1 MNETVNE
8 LITNKMPWLRKL
20 RLRVFAV
27 MLGLVLAAIGVVGL
41 ASWPALPVVGVT
53 LTIAT
58 VVVNKMTARLSVLTC
73 SGCGADLTGQPIGAY
88 GAVCGDCGVINTNHA
103 PPARLARRAD
113 SDKNA

>member
-1 MNETVNE
+1 VNDTVNE
-8 LITNKMPWLRKL
+8 IISNKMPWLRKL

-27 MLGLVLAAIGVVGL
+27 MVGLLLAAIGVVGL

-58 VVVNKMTARLSVLTC
+58 VVVNKMTAKLSVMTC
-73 SGCGADLTGQPIGAY
+73 SGCGADLTGVPTGAY
-88 GAVCGDCGVINTNHA
+88 GAVCKDCGVINTNHA
-103 PPARLARRAD
+103 PPARLAKSPQ

>member
-8 LITNKMPWLRKL
+8 IITNKMPWLRKL

-27 MLGLVLAAIGVVGL
+27 MVGLLLAAIGVVGL

-58 VVVNKMTARLSVLTC
+58 VVVNKMTARLSVMTC
-73 SGCGADLTGQPIGAY
+73 SGCGADLTGQPTGAY
-88 GAVCGDCGVINTNHA
+88 GAVCKDCGVINTNHA
-103 PPARLARRAD
+103 PPMRLAKKPDA
-113 SDKNA
+113 DKNA